1 MINFTTLIMNL
12 KREFWEN
19 HRILIT
25 LPLIISALMILA
37 AIGTVIYSN
46 HSNAITDSDSASTIS
61 KNVTNEITSGVST
74 DPSVLDLNKKSNTD
88 KNTQL
93 ESDVT
98 ASGNP
103 SDEVTENNFWYI
115 GIYFAFCWFIALFY
129 LLNSLHSDR
138 SDRSILFWKSMPVSD
153 WESIFS
159 KYLFASLAFAFFAMI
174 IAWANSIVL
183 YGLVASGINPDLVD
197 PNAEEMAFDFAQMF
211 VWPLIVIGITWLWSS
226 IWFSWALFCS
236 ARAKRFPVLLFILV
250 PTLYGFVEKLIT
262 GQNPLMSF
270 VIAHSPWKLLSYISK
285 EPRLGDFF
293 QYLFIDN
300 AGGLVASIIISTGLL
315 YATTWHRANRIECE

>member
-1 MINFTTLIMNL
+1 
-12 KREFWEN
+12 
-19 HRILIT
+19 
-25 LPLIISALMILA
+25 
-37 AIGTVIYSN
+37 
-46 HSNAITDSDSASTIS
+46 
-61 KNVTNEITSGVST
+61 
-74 DPSVLDLNKKSNTD
+74 
-88 KNTQL
+88 
-93 ESDVT
+93 
-98 ASGNP
+98 
-103 SDEVTENNFWYI
+103 
-115 GIYFAFCWFIALFY
+115 
-129 LLNSLHSDR
+129 
-138 SDRSILFWKSMPVSD
+138 MPVSD

-250 PTLYGFVEKLIT
+250 PALYGFVEKLIT